1 MKAPKEDNTDAE
13 LIVFLKTSEEAICD
27 ETTVCNWK
35 YSSSVPTVTEM
46 TSEFD
51 IDNGKWLV
59 KVVGTGFAGVADL
72 QINGVSQLSVTQ
84 TDTML
89 TFTVT
94 EVQDLVSTDVNLFFP
109 IGLPAGHDIIKAGVT
124 LTPKLISL
132 TPNAGTPGGTLIT
145 A

>member
-1 MKAPKEDNTDAE
+1 
-13 LIVFLKTSEEAICD
+13 
-27 ETTVCNWK
+27 
-35 YSSSVPTVTEM
+35 M

-51 IDNGKWLV
+51 MDSGKWLV
-59 KVVGTGFAGVADL
+59 KVVGTSFAGVADL

-109 IGLPAGHDIIKAGVT
+109 VGLPAGHDIIKAGVT